1 MQKGGAVRT
10 YANIQRLAEQA
21 ETNKERVR
29 ILIQSVNNV
38 NLNRQTD
45 EELVEFLRQI
55 NDLHARITE
64 RLERVNEVK
73 RDRDRITRIDQ
84 EMREKRIRTARP
96 DTILDSLIQQYN
108 EANQQITR
116 LQQLVMTEQGTRA
129 ERLRQERIAAERLEA
144 ERRREE
150 LRAAERARIEAQRV
164 IAEQEFENRLQE
176 IRDATDEEIIA
187 RFPQFDNRWMLM
199 QRRLRA
205 TIRERLDQ
213 DDGRLAVQF
222 EEFRAARRR
231 EVLNRARAAARR
243 AAAIELNNNNNNNN
257 NTAVRRPP
265 TQHLPIP
272 TEPWTGF
279 TRGDIE
285 NLNSVFDTSGMLVGY
300 KMVSGTTKKILN
312 STGKPIPIYGRPV
325 RESTAVCPVC
335 LTFLPRESGCFYIQG
350 HNCRTL
356 AETNGSGLYHHEL
369 YDKYKDDN
377 GNIISCSICSRI
389 CQNAPESHLKLV
401 KHDAPRAK
409 RTGMTSDSFGDEA
422 NCIESGGG
430 GFKEKIIRYNAL
442 RAKALELNTQVGKI
456 TKYDAYKQLVEAL
469 WDAPLNPPTTLNTTK
484 FEIPNINFPSIINT
498 SKTDTRRIIP
508 RLGYRLPT
516 IELEGENA
524 FGMDDPPLIRF
535 HHLSRAGSMNDHD
548 SFLIS
553 LSGLMGWLE
562 SSTEN
567 PTQIFTCPDNVNCK
581 GFVYPEE
588 LESLLNQTDLEFT
601 DDQKKFIINYRRRFN
616 ESFKF
621 EDEDESEGLFHPA
634 DDAQCRSGGG
644 AGHHIGGYR
653 QRLMRHSKRIQR
665 RNRNRR
671 KTRK

>member
-312 STGKPIPIYGRPV
+312 STGNQYLFM
-325 RESTAVCPVC
+325 ED
-335 LTFLPRESGCFYIQG
+335 
-350 HNCRTL
+350 
-356 AETNGSGLYHHEL
+356 LY
-369 YDKYKDDN
+369 
-377 GNIISCSICSRI
+377 
-389 CQNAPESHLKLV
+389 
-401 KHDAPRAK
+401 
-409 RTGMTSDSFGDEA
+409 
-422 NCIESGGG
+422 
-430 GFKEKIIRYNAL
+430 
-442 RAKALELNTQVGKI
+442 
-456 TKYDAYKQLVEAL
+456 
-469 WDAPLNPPTTLNTTK
+469 
-484 FEIPNINFPSIINT
+484 
-498 SKTDTRRIIP
+498 
-508 RLGYRLPT
+508 
-516 IELEGENA
+516 
-524 FGMDDPPLIRF
+524 
-535 HHLSRAGSMNDHD
+535 
-548 SFLIS
+548 
-553 LSGLMGWLE
+553 
-562 SSTEN
+562 
-567 PTQIFTCPDNVNCK
+567 
-581 GFVYPEE
+581 
-588 LESLLNQTDLEFT
+588 ESLLL
-601 DDQKKFIINYRRRFN
+601 YV
-616 ESFKF
+616 
-621 EDEDESEGLFHPA
+621 L
-634 DDAQCRSGGG
+634 
-644 AGHHIGGYR
+644 YV
-653 QRLMRHSKRIQR
+653 
-665 RNRNRR
+665 
-671 KTRK
+671 